1 MLMELKVTKMLHES
15 QKTEYTLLEV
25 EMLKTNV
32 ALSKNNVGNI
42 KNPAYGINNR
52 AQLLE
57 DAVSF

>member
-1 MLMELKVTKMLHES
+1 MP
-15 QKTEYTLLEV
+15 
-25 EMLKTNV
+25 KTNV